1 MVDEIIQIHIIREG
15 YLLQHIHKFL
25 KIIKKQMDQL
35 FEKFEEGLTKEE
47 IQMVNKYIELNC

>member
-1 MVDEIIQIHIIREG
+1 MFNSSAFSKLFYNQ
-15 YLLQHIHKFL
+15 KKKKK

-35 FEKFEEGLTKEE
+35 FEKFEEGLNKEE